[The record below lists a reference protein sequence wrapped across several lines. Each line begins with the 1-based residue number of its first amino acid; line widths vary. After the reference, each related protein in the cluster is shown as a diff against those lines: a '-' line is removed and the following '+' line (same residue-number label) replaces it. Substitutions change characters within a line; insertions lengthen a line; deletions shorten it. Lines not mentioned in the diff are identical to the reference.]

1 MNICSIG
8 KVYEN
13 ASVGCWRR
21 SGTSW
26 QPTKLQCVSST
37 KRLSGATNSRLSLP
51 GAVPL
56 NSSSIVAA
64 PARYRSRIQCITNS
78 VADLASRSL
87 RLRLFTHP
95 QSPVVVRILRRE
107 DAVITRGHTYA
118 FDRHKVLISR
128 QPVLPTL
135 GGVRHGNRPSVR
147 EITLC
152 LSLRF
157 WRLLSSGSKCEKK
170 QERENCLCRH
180 TRRPS
185 LAADSF

>member
-13 ASVGCWRR
+13 ASVGCWRG

-87 RLRLFTHP
+87 RLRLFTQGVEEH
-95 QSPVVVRILRRE
+95 
-107 DAVITRGHTYA
+107 D
-118 FDRHKVLISR
+118 FMDRPLVAHFWLLVYSHLKG
-128 QPVLPTL
+128 VLPPL
-135 GGVRHGNRPSVR
+135 F
-147 EITLC
+147 E
-152 LSLRF
+152 
-157 WRLLSSGSKCEKK
+157 E
-170 QERENCLCRH
+170 
-180 TRRPS
+180 
-185 LAADSF
+185 